1 MSPVWWASLYRQG
14 TIAPLLLHPC
24 RCLLVA
30 LLALKR
36 RLTNFRN
43 VRPRTSLGTAMVP
56 GSMRGLLMAAFPAAV
71 LLAAASPAALAQEEP
86 QDVEL
91 GPVFLLSVGGKLYD
105 DLWVMLDEDP
115 PARRNPSVSDD
126 LEIDDRATWRCV
138 SCHGWDYKGAVVG
151 NIRYPE
157 LRSLE
162 GDDPERIAE
171 RIRDP
176 AHPYPGADL
185 PEVAVELLATFIS
198 LGQYELSSF
207 VDDDGR
213 ATGDAEFGRD
223 IYEGACINCHQ
234 LDGRGF
240 LRGDEADRSL
250 GWVARNRPGQA
261 LHKIL
266 NGAPAAEMLAMRFLA
281 TESVAD
287 LLAYVQGLDTAAQ

>member
-1 MSPVWWASLYRQG
+1 MAARSILG
-14 TIAPLLLHPC
+14 
-24 RCLLVA
+24 LLVTALSAAA
-30 LLALKR
+30 LLA
-36 RLTNFRN
+36 
-43 VRPRTSLGTAMVP
+43 GAY
-56 GSMRGLLMAAFPAAV
+56 
-71 LLAAASPAALAQEEP
+71 PAALAQEEP

-105 DLWVMLDEDP
+105 DLWVMIDEEP
-115 PARRNPSVSDD
+115 PAPRNPSVNDD
-126 LEIDDRATWRCV
+126 LDIDDRASWRCV
-138 SCHGWDYKGAVVG
+138 SCHGWDYKGARVG

-162 GDDPERIAE
+162 GKDPEWIAE

-176 AHPYPGADL
+176 AHPYPGEEL
-185 PEVAVELLATFIS
+185 PDVAVELLATFIS

-207 VDDDGR
+207 VDDEGR
-213 ATGDAEFGRD
+213 ATGDPEFGRD

-240 LRGDEADRSL
+240 LRGEEGDRSL
-250 GWVARNRPGQA
+250 GSVARNRPGQA

-281 TESVAD
+281 AESVAD
-287 LLAYVQGLDTAAQ
+287 LFAYVQSLDPTER